1 MKIGKITLDGY
12 YNYGNLLQ
20 NYALQQVLLRYAE
33 VVDTIW
39 HSPNNFKPQVYWKWK
54 EPIKLAINWKNSRT
68 IFQSGKIGS
77 EMVRQ
82 GKIRDWADR
91 YISIRQG
98 VKDLRRISSE
108 YDYFI
113 TGSDQVWN
121 PYFSNKDNNLED
133 NFLEFAPL
141 KKRLSYAAS
150 IAAPEYQLTVGLYFK
165 MELMEW
171 PSCQSERRLERNL
184 FMN

>member
-1 MKIGKITLDGY
+1 M
-12 YNYGNLLQ
+12 
-20 NYALQQVLLRYAE
+20 
-33 VVDTIW
+33 
-39 HSPNNFKPQVYWKWK
+39 PQVYWKWGWK
-54 EPIKLAINWKNSRT
+54 EPIKLAINWKNFRT

-121 PYFSNKDNNLED
+121 PYFSDKDNNLEGK
-133 NFLEFAPL
+133 FFWSLL
-141 KKRLSYAAS
+141 R
-150 IAAPEYQLTVGLYFK
+150 
-165 MELMEW
+165 
-171 PSCQSERRLERNL
+171 
-184 FMN
+184 

>member
-12 YNYGNLLQ
+12 FNYGNLLQ
-20 NYALQQVLLRYAE
+20 NYALQQVLLRYVE

-39 HSPNNFKPQVYWKWK
+39 HSPNNFMPQVYWKWGWK
-54 EPIKLAINWKNSRT
+54 EPIKLAINWKNFRT

-91 YISIRQG
+91 YISIRQR

-108 YDYFI
+108 YD
-113 TGSDQVWN
+113 
-121 PYFSNKDNNLED
+121 
-133 NFLEFAPL
+133 
-141 KKRLSYAAS
+141 
-150 IAAPEYQLTVGLYFK
+150 
-165 MELMEW
+165 
-171 PSCQSERRLERNL
+171 
-184 FMN
+184 

>member
-12 YNYGNLLQ
+12 FNYGNLLQ
-20 NYALQQVLLRYAE
+20 NYALQQALLRYVE

-39 HSPNNFKPQVYWKWK
+39 HSPNNFMPQVYWKWGWK
-54 EPIKLAINWKNSRT
+54 GPIKFAINWKNFRT

-91 YISIRQG
+91 YISIRQD
-98 VKDLRRISSE
+98 VKELRRISSE

-113 TGSDQVWN
+113 TDQEVEESVKVLQGH
-121 PYFSNKDNNLED
+121 FVSKDD
-133 NFLEFAPL
+133 
-141 KKRLSYAAS
+141 
-150 IAAPEYQLTVGLYFK
+150 EY
-165 MELMEW
+165 
-171 PSCQSERRLERNL
+171 
-184 FMN
+184 